1 MKKFTLLI
9 AILLLGVASLF
20 AQAPEKFNYQ
30 AVVRNASNALVTNAP
45 VGVRVS
51 ILQGSAAGNA
61 VYVETHTVTTNA
73 NGLMTVEIGGGTVQ
87 QGSFAGIDWANGPFF
102 LKTETDPAGGASY
115 SVTSTQQLM
124 SVPYA
129 LYAGEAANG
138 FSGDYNDLTNRPQ
151 IPQNI
156 SQLTNDANYVTVDQ
170 VPAQVNADWDATEG
184 PAEILNKPT
193 NAYFGQG
200 IVRNKV
206 DNPTGATDITV
217 SFSTYSIMSGG
228 VVSLAFTR
236 AVPAGATLN
245 INNMGAKPI
254 YYHESA
260 LPAGTIKAN
269 DRCLFMYNSASG
281 GRYYLIAIDRWGVD
295 LNALATVAHTG
306 SYNDLTDKPTIPTVP
321 TNISAFVND
330 AGYLTAIPDSLGGGI
345 NLETDPI
352 FTAWNKDYND
362 LINKPTNADFGQ
374 GIVKSKV
381 DNASGATD
389 IAVTFSTYQLVSG
402 GVVSLAFTRAVPA
415 GATLNI
421 NNMGA
426 KPIYYHEALLPAGT
440 IKAND
445 RCLFMYNSASG
456 GRYYLIAIDRWG
468 VDLDALATVAHTG
481 SYNDLTDKPNLAP
494 VATSGNYNDLT
505 NKPTI
510 PTVPTNISAFVNDM
524 GYITAIPDSLG
535 GISIESDPIFSAW
548 DKDYNDLT
556 NKPELFSGDY
566 NDLINKPVNADFGQ
580 GVVRNKVNNPSGAT
594 DISVN
599 FSTYQ
604 LVNGGVVSL
613 VFTRA
618 VPAGATLNIN
628 NMGAKPI
635 YYHEALLPAGT
646 IKANDRCLFMYNGP
660 GERYY
665 LIAIDRW
672 GVDLDAL
679 ATVAHTGSYNDLTD
693 KPNLFSGNY
702 NDLTNKPTI
711 PTVPTNVSTFNNDA
725 GYITASDVPAQVNAD
740 WNATSGPAQIL
751 HKPNLASVATSGNY
765 NDLTNKPTIPTVPT
779 NISAFVNDMGYLTAI
794 PDSLG
799 GGISS
804 ESDPVFTAWDKD
816 YNDLINKPTNADFGQ
831 GVVRNKVN
839 NPSGA
844 TDIEV
849 NFSTYELVNGGVV
862 SLAFTRAVPA
872 GATLNINN
880 KGAKPIFYH
889 EAALPAGLIKAND
902 RCLFMY
908 NGPAERYYLIAID
921 RWGADLNAL
930 AAVAT
935 SGNYNDLT
943 NKPVI
948 PTSISQLTNDAGY
961 ITSSDVPAQVNADW
975 NATSGVAKILNKPNL
990 ATVATTGNYND
1001 LNNQPTNADF
1011 GQGVVRNKVNN
1022 PSGETDIAVNFST
1035 YELVNG
1041 GVVSLA
1047 FTRAVPAGAT
1057 LNINNKGAQPIY
1069 YHEAALPAGL
1079 IKANDRCLFMYNG
1092 PGERYYL
1099 IAIDRWGADLNALAA
1114 VATSGNYN
1122 DLSNKPTIPT
1132 QLSQL
1137 DNNVGFIT
1145 ASDVPTQQNADWN
1158 ATSGVAQ
1165 ILHKPNLATVATTGN
1180 YNDLTNKPTGL
1191 SQFTNDMGYLT
1202 AIPDGMGGISV
1213 ESDPIFSAWDKNY
1226 NDLTNKP
1233 TNATFGQGIVKN
1245 KVDNPSGAT
1254 DITVSFSSYELV
1266 SGGVVSLAFTR
1277 AVPAG
1282 ANLNINN
1289 MGAKPI
1295 YYHESALPAGT
1306 IKANDRCLF
1315 MYNSGSGGRYYLL
1328 ANDRWGADIDAL
1340 ATEIPNITAMQ
1351 QQLDSLQGVV
1361 DDLNNT
1367 VNFECGTSKMVDADG
1382 NEYETMLIGTQ
1393 CWTKT
1398 NLRVAP
1404 AGATDA
1410 TSSGAYSYTEP
1421 YYYENPGVDAVTY
1434 GYYYNWEAA
1443 KLACPSGWHLPSD
1456 AEWTALTDYVSS
1468 QSEYTCG
1475 GNILNIAKA
1484 LASTEDWE
1492 TNSGPC
1498 VVGNNLSANNAS
1510 GFSALPA
1517 GYWDNYGFNYAD
1529 GFRAYFWSSTASGS
1543 STAWSRFLVYFSS
1556 GVVSESSS
1564 LRRDG
1569 LSVRCLRD
1577 AETSAATINLHDSL
1591 AEVAFTGDYYS
1602 LENRPTI
1609 PTVNNAT
1616 LTIQQNGTSVGT
1628 FTANQ
1633 STNQT
1638 VNITTPTVNDATL
1651 TIQQNGTNV
1660 GTFTA
1665 NQSTNQTVNIAAPTL
1680 EQVQAMIN
1688 TAVSSLQQ
1696 QVDSLQDELSNLQDA
1711 VSVMPQSYMV
1721 PSYGSKSVT
1730 LDETVTHV
1738 DVYDWGGPDGN
1749 YNNNWDGS
1757 LTLVTRDANKVF
1769 KISGSYVTESVSF
1782 DYLAIYN
1789 GSNVVAANTIVR
1801 VGGTGSFTNPI
1812 YSSGDTVTIRF
1823 RSDYSNCYSGFALSI
1838 DIVSKPSCTAA
1849 KAVDVE
1855 GNFYNTVQIGNQCW
1869 MRENLR
1875 TTRYPDYTNIPS
1887 SSTSSATDGYR
1898 YDYSSSSLT
1907 LEQRGYLYNWA
1918 AVMHGA
1924 ASSSA
1929 NPSGVQG
1936 ICPSGWHVPSDAE
1949 WTQLTSYVSSQSLYV
1964 CGSDN
1969 TYIAK
1974 ALSSTTGW
1982 TTSTTTCAAGNNQ
1995 SSNNS
2000 TGFSAFPAGRWG
2012 IDNDFSDSGYI
2023 ATFWT
2028 TTQSSSSASY
2038 MYHINSNYSTLI
2050 YHDLEKYKAYS
2061 VRCVRNE

>member
-1 MKKFTLLI
+1 MKKFTILI
-9 AILLLGVASLF
+9 VMIFIGVTALF

-51 ILQGSAAGNA
+51 ILQGSASGNA
-61 VYVETHTVTTNA
+61 VYVETHTASTNA
-73 NGLMTVEIGGGTVQ
+73 NGLLTLEIGGGTVQ
-87 QGSFAGIDWANGPFF
+87 QGSFAGINWANGPFF
-102 LKTETDPAGGASY
+102 LKTETDPAGGSNY
-115 SVTSTQQLM
+115 TVTSTQQLM

-129 LYAGEAANG
+129 LYAEEAANG
-138 FSGDYNDLTNRPQ
+138 FTGDYNDLTNKPT
-151 IPQNI
+151 IPQNVGD
-156 SQLTNDANYVTVDQ
+156 LTNNAGYITANDI
-170 VPAQVNADWDATEG
+170 PAQVNADWDATGG
-184 PAEILNKPT
+184 PAEILNKPV
-193 NAYFGQG
+193 NADFGQG
-200 IVRNKV
+200 VVRNKV
-206 DNPTGATDITV
+206 NNPSGETDIAV
-217 SFSTYSIMSGG
+217 NFSTYQLVNGG
-228 VVSLAFTR
+228 VVSLVFTR

-245 INNMGAKPI
+245 INSMGAKPI
-254 YYHESA
+254 YYHESPLA
-260 LPAGTIKAN
+260 AGVIKAN
-269 DRCLFMYNSASG
+269 DRCLFMYNG
-281 GRYYLIAIDRWGVD
+281 PGERYYLIAIDRWGVD

-330 AGYLTAIPDSLGGGI
+330 AGYITAIPDSFGGI
-345 NLETDPI
+345 SLESDPI
-352 FTAWNKDYND
+352 FSAWNKDYND
-362 LINKPTNADFGQ
+362 LINKPTNATFGQ
-374 GIVKSKV
+374 GIVRNNV
-381 DNASGATD
+381 NNAAGATD
-389 IAVTFSTYQLVSG
+389 IAVSFSTYELVSG
-402 GVVSLAFTRAVPA
+402 GVVSLSFTRNVPA

-421 NNMGA
+421 NNKGA
-426 KPIYYHEALLPAGT
+426 KPILYRGTALPAGT

-445 RCLFMYNSASG
+445 RCLFMYNSGADS
-456 GRYYLIAIDRWG
+456 YILIAIDRWG

-481 SYNDLTDKPNLAP
+481 NYNDLTNKPNLAPVATSGNYNDLTNKPNLAPVATSGNYNDLTNKPNLAP

-510 PTVPTNISAFVNDM
+510 PTVPTNISAFVNDA
-524 GYITAIPDSLG
+524 GYLTAIPDSLG
-535 GISIESDPIFSAW
+535 GISLESDPIFSAW
-548 DKDYNDLT
+548 
-556 NKPELFSGDY
+556 NKDY
-566 NDLINKPVNADFGQ
+566 NDLINKPTNATFGQ
-580 GVVRNKVNNPSGAT
+580 GIVRNNVNNAAGAT
-594 DISVN
+594 DIAVS
-599 FSTYQ
+599 FSTYE
-604 LVNGGVVSL
+604 LVSGGVVSL
-613 VFTRA
+613 SFTRN

-628 NMGAKPI
+628 NKGAKPI
-635 YYHEALLPAGT
+635 LYRGTALPAGT
-646 IKANDRCLFMYNGP
+646 IKANDRCLFMYNSGAD
-660 GERYY
+660 GYI

-672 GVDLDAL
+672 GVDLNAL

-693 KPNLFSGNY
+693 KPTLFSGNY
-702 NDLTNKPTI
+702 NDLTNKPNLA
-711 PTVPTNVSTFNNDA
+711 PV
-725 GYITASDVPAQVNAD
+725 
-740 WNATSGPAQIL
+740 ATSGNYNDL
-751 HKPNLASVATSGNY
+751 TNKPNLAPVATSGNY

-779 NISAFVNDMGYLTAI
+779 NISAFVNDAGYLTSI

-799 GGISS
+799 GGISI
-804 ESDPVFTAWDKD
+804 ESDPIFNAWNKD
-816 YNDLINKPTNADFGQ
+816 YNDLTNKPTNADFGQ

-839 NPSGA
+839 NPSGE
-844 TDIEV
+844 TDIAV
-849 NFSTYELVNGGVV
+849 NFSTYKLENGGVV
-862 SLAFTRAVPA
+862 SLVFTRAVPE

-880 KGAKPIFYH
+880 KGAKPIYYH
-889 EAALPAGLIKAND
+889 ESPLPAGLIKAND

-1057 LNINNKGAQPIY
+1057 LNINNKGAKPIY

-1340 ATEIPNITAMQ
+1340 ATVIPDITGLQ

-1382 NEYETMLIGTQ
+1382 NEYETVLIGTQ

-1398 NLRVAP
+1398 NLRVVP

-1517 GYWDNYGFNYAD
+1517 GYWDNNGFNYAD

-1591 AEVAFTGDYYS
+1591 AEVAFTGDYND
-1602 LENRPTI
+1602 LDNRPTI
-1609 PTVNNAT
+1609 
-1616 LTIQQNGTSVGT
+1616 
-1628 FTANQ
+1628 
-1633 STNQT
+1633 
-1638 VNITTPTVNDATL
+1638 PTVNDATL

-1665 NQSTNQTVNIAAPTL
+1665 NQSSDQTVNITSLTA

-1688 TAVSSLQQ
+1688 DAVSTLQQ
-1696 QVDSLQDELSNLQDA
+1696 QMDNLQDKYDSLQDKFDSLQDVIVDLHTA
-1711 VSVMPQSYMV
+1711 TYKV
-1721 PSYGSKSVT
+1721 PSSGTTTVN
-1730 LDETVTHV
+1730 LDNTVIHL

-1749 YNNNWDGS
+1749 YGNSWDGS
-1757 LTLVTRDANKVF
+1757 LTFVANSSNKVF
-1769 KISGSYVTESVSF
+1769 KITGSYQTETSF
-1782 DYLAIYN
+1782 DTILIYN
-1789 GSNVVAANTIVR
+1789 GTGAAGANTIVKL
-1801 VGGTGSFTNPI
+1801 GGSGTISEPI
-1812 YSSGDTVTIRF
+1812 YSVGNTITIRF
-1823 RSDYSNCYSGFALSI
+1823 RSDATVCSYAGFALSI
-1838 DIVSKPSCTAA
+1838 DIVDKPSCTAA
-1849 KAVDVE
+1849 KAVDVQ
-1855 GNFYNTVQIGNQCW
+1855 GNYYSTVKIGNQCW
-1869 MRENLR
+1869 MKENLR
-1875 TTRYPDYTNIPS
+1875 TTKYANGTDIPS
-1887 SSTSSATDGYR
+1887 GGLSSTEPY
-1898 YDYSSSSLT
+1898 YFDYSSSGIP
-1907 LEQRGYLYNWA
+1907 LEQRGYLYNWP

-1924 ASSSA
+1924 SSSEA

-1936 ICPSGWHVPSDAE
+1936 ICPTGWHVPSYAE
-1949 WTQLTSYVSSQSLYV
+1949 WTQLTNYVSSHSEYT
-1964 CGSDN
+1964 CSGN
-1969 TYIAK
+1969 NNNIAK
-1974 ALSSTTGW
+1974 ALAAPAWWNSSTTD
-1982 TTSTTTCAAGNNQ
+1982 CAVGNNPG
-1995 SSNNS
+1995 SNNA
-2000 TGFSAFPAGRWG
+2000 TGFSIVPAGGTNSEEFHNAGSIAEIWSSTQS
-2012 IDNDFSDSGYI
+2012 FSDHAHYLQ
-2023 ATFWT
+2023 
-2028 TTQSSSSASY
+2028 QSHNNAYVSI
-2038 MYHINSNYSTLI
+2038 INGIWYAGS
-2050 YHDLEKYKAYS
+2050 S
-2061 VRCVRNE
+2061 VRCLRD

>member
-1 MKKFTLLI
+1 M
-9 AILLLGVASLF
+9 
-20 AQAPEKFNYQ
+20 
-30 AVVRNASNALVTNAP
+30 
-45 VGVRVS
+45 
-51 ILQGSAAGNA
+51 
-61 VYVETHTVTTNA
+61 
-73 NGLMTVEIGGGTVQ
+73 
-87 QGSFAGIDWANGPFF
+87 
-102 LKTETDPAGGASY
+102 
-115 SVTSTQQLM
+115 
-124 SVPYA
+124 
-129 LYAGEAANG
+129 
-138 FSGDYNDLTNRPQ
+138 
-151 IPQNI
+151 
-156 SQLTNDANYVTVDQ
+156 
-170 VPAQVNADWDATEG
+170 
-184 PAEILNKPT
+184 
-193 NAYFGQG
+193 
-200 IVRNKV
+200 
-206 DNPTGATDITV
+206 
-217 SFSTYSIMSGG
+217 
-228 VVSLAFTR
+228 
-236 AVPAGATLN
+236 
-245 INNMGAKPI
+245 
-254 YYHESA
+254 
-260 LPAGTIKAN
+260 
-269 DRCLFMYNSASG
+269 
-281 GRYYLIAIDRWGVD
+281 
-295 LNALATVAHTG
+295 
-306 SYNDLTDKPTIPTVP
+306 
-321 TNISAFVND
+321 ND
-330 AGYLTAIPDSLGGGI
+330 AGYLTSIPDSLG
-345 NLETDPI
+345 
-352 FTAWNKDYND
+352 
-362 LINKPTNADFGQ
+362 
-374 GIVKSKV
+374 
-381 DNASGATD
+381 
-389 IAVTFSTYQLVSG
+389 
-402 GVVSLAFTRAVPA
+402 
-415 GATLNI
+415 
-421 NNMGA
+421 
-426 KPIYYHEALLPAGT
+426 
-440 IKAND
+440 
-445 RCLFMYNSASG
+445 
-456 GRYYLIAIDRWG
+456 
-468 VDLDALATVAHTG
+468 
-481 SYNDLTDKPNLAP
+481 
-494 VATSGNYNDLT
+494 
-505 NKPTI
+505 
-510 PTVPTNISAFVNDM
+510 
-524 GYITAIPDSLG
+524 G

-556 NKPELFSGDY
+556 NKPA
-566 NDLINKPVNADFGQ
+566 NADFGQ
-580 GVVRNKVNNPSGAT
+580 GVVRNKVNNPSGET
-594 DISVN
+594 DIAVN
-599 FSTYQ
+599 FSTYK
-604 LVNGGVVSL
+604 L
-613 VFTRA
+613 
-618 VPAGATLNIN
+618 
-628 NMGAKPI
+628 
-635 YYHEALLPAGT
+635 E
-646 IKANDRCLFMYNGP
+646 
-660 GERYY
+660 
-665 LIAIDRW
+665 
-672 GVDLDAL
+672 
-679 ATVAHTGSYNDLTD
+679 
-693 KPNLFSGNY
+693 
-702 NDLTNKPTI
+702 
-711 PTVPTNVSTFNNDA
+711 
-725 GYITASDVPAQVNAD
+725 
-740 WNATSGPAQIL
+740 
-751 HKPNLASVATSGNY
+751 
-765 NDLTNKPTIPTVPT
+765 
-779 NISAFVNDMGYLTAI
+779 
-794 PDSLG
+794 
-799 GGISS
+799 
-804 ESDPVFTAWDKD
+804 
-816 YNDLINKPTNADFGQ
+816 
-831 GVVRNKVN
+831 
-839 NPSGA
+839 
-844 TDIEV
+844 
-849 NFSTYELVNGGVV
+849 NGGVV

-880 KGAKPIFYH
+880 KGAKPIYYH
-889 EAALPAGLIKAND
+889 ESPLPAGLIKAND

-1057 LNINNKGAQPIY
+1057 LNINNKGAKPIY

-1340 ATEIPNITAMQ
+1340 ATVIPDITGLQ

-1382 NEYETMLIGTQ
+1382 NEYETVLIGTQ

-1398 NLRVAP
+1398 NLRVVP

-1517 GYWDNYGFNYAD
+1517 GYWDNNGFNYAD

-1591 AEVAFTGDYYS
+1591 AEVAFTGDYND
-1602 LENRPTI
+1602 LDNRPTI
-1609 PTVNNAT
+1609 
-1616 LTIQQNGTSVGT
+1616 
-1628 FTANQ
+1628 
-1633 STNQT
+1633 
-1638 VNITTPTVNDATL
+1638 PTVNDATL

-1665 NQSTNQTVNIAAPTL
+1665 NQSSDQTVNITSLTA

-1688 TAVSSLQQ
+1688 DAVSTLQQ
-1696 QVDSLQDELSNLQDA
+1696 QMDNLQDKYDSLQDKFDSLQDVIVDLHTA
-1711 VSVMPQSYMV
+1711 TYKV
-1721 PSYGSKSVT
+1721 PSSGTTTVN
-1730 LDETVTHV
+1730 LDNTVIHL

-1749 YNNNWDGS
+1749 YGNSWDGS
-1757 LTLVTRDANKVF
+1757 LTFVANSSNKVF
-1769 KISGSYVTESVSF
+1769 KITGSYQTETSF
-1782 DYLAIYN
+1782 DTILIYN
-1789 GSNVVAANTIVR
+1789 GTGAAGANTIVKL
-1801 VGGTGSFTNPI
+1801 GGSGTISEPI
-1812 YSSGDTVTIRF
+1812 YSVGNTITIRF
-1823 RSDYSNCYSGFALSI
+1823 RSDATVCSYAGFALSI
-1838 DIVSKPSCTAA
+1838 DIVDKPSCTAA
-1849 KAVDVE
+1849 KAVDVQ
-1855 GNFYNTVQIGNQCW
+1855 GNYYSTVKIGNQCW
-1869 MRENLR
+1869 MKENLR
-1875 TTRYPDYTNIPS
+1875 TTKYANGTDIPS
-1887 SSTSSATDGYR
+1887 GGLSSTEPY
-1898 YDYSSSSLT
+1898 YFDYSSSGIP
-1907 LEQRGYLYNWA
+1907 LEQRGYLYNWP

-1924 ASSSA
+1924 SSSEA

-1936 ICPSGWHVPSDAE
+1936 ICPTGWHVPSYAE
-1949 WTQLTSYVSSQSLYV
+1949 WTQLTNYVSSHSEYT
-1964 CGSDN
+1964 CSGN
-1969 TYIAK
+1969 NNNIAK
-1974 ALSSTTGW
+1974 ALAAPAWWNSSTTD
-1982 TTSTTTCAAGNNQ
+1982 CAVGNNPG
-1995 SSNNS
+1995 SNNA
-2000 TGFSAFPAGRWG
+2000 TGFSIVPAGGTNSEEFHNAGSIAEIWSSTQS
-2012 IDNDFSDSGYI
+2012 FSDHAHYLQ
-2023 ATFWT
+2023 
-2028 TTQSSSSASY
+2028 QSHNNAYVSI
-2038 MYHINSNYSTLI
+2038 INGIWYAGS
-2050 YHDLEKYKAYS
+2050 S
-2061 VRCVRNE
+2061 VRCLRD